1 MKNDIAIAMASK
13 MIDFLT
19 EATGKDIS
27 DFEIRNIDE
36 DPNHKT
42 FTIEFI
48 AYNFYWIGIDYE
60 RGRITPYIITGSHI
74 IKLRNLSDWWEEM
87 DLDSWTDRLMAE
99 IRLRIPDKYL
109 TEKNWK

>member
-13 MIDFLT
+13 MVDFLT

-27 DFEIRNIDE
+27 DFEIRNVNE
-36 DPNHKT
+36 DLNHKT

-48 AYNFYWIGIDYE
+48 AYNFHWIGINYE
-60 RGRITPYIITGSHI
+60 CGRIIPYIIMESHI